1 MRGKWKNLVAA
12 ALLLVFA
19 TACSSIPAQREAGL
33 SGTPAAYSGV
43 TGTAVFF
50 ACSNRA
56 PERVRVTKVPQC
68 DDTVYWDYSVAASRA
83 SDPALFEKTI
93 VAELTEHQN
102 MGGARFRFPSGIE
115 KTVYRG
121 SFLTAN
127 LACLDGLVKE
137 RNVRSVVNLYRGELQ
152 SHIEL
157 AEQEVRAFES
167 FGGRAYLQILNYT
180 YRLDHQTKEALFQRV
195 AEIARL
201 VEAAPGD
208 VMIHCFGGMHRTGV
222 LFGVLQ
228 KCLNHVPIDQV
239 LDEYRCH
246 TDWKSAERPGG
257 ASQENETAI
266 REFPCELL
274 SGK

>member
-1 MRGKWKNLVAA
+1 MVKRWRNLVAA
-12 ALLLVFA
+12 ALWLVFA
-19 TACSSIPAQREAGL
+19 TACAGIPVQKEDGA
-33 SGTPAAYSGV
+33 SVSPAVYSGV
-43 TGTAVFF
+43 TGTAAFF

-56 PERVRVTKVPQC
+56 PERVRAPIARGC
-68 DDTVYWDYSVAASRA
+68 DDTVYWDYTLAESRA

-157 AEQEVRAFES
+157 AEQEARAFES
-167 FGGRAYLQILNYT
+167 FGGRAYLQILNYD
-180 YRLDHQTKEALFQRV
+180 YRLDHQTKGSSLP
-195 AEIARL
+195 ARRR
-201 VEAAPGD
+201 D
-208 VMIHCFGGMHRTGV
+208 
-222 LFGVLQ
+222 
-228 KCLNHVPIDQV
+228 
-239 LDEYRCH
+239 
-246 TDWKSAERPGG
+246 RPP
-257 ASQENETAI
+257 
-266 REFPCELL
+266 R
-274 SGK
+274 